1 MKSLLVY
8 LKNYKKES
16 FFAPLFKM
24 LEAIFELIVPLVVA
38 SIIDNGIL
46 KNDSHKIVADAGIL
60 ILLAVV
66 GMAAAITA
74 QYFAAKAAT
83 GFGRNVR
90 SDLFAKIQSL
100 SFSEMDEAGASR
112 LVTVMTND
120 TAQVQ
125 NGVNMV

>member
-1 MKSLLVY
+1 
-8 LKNYKKES
+8 
-16 FFAPLFKM
+16 M

-74 QYFAAKAAT
+74 QYFAAK
-83 GFGRNVR
+83 GRR
-90 SDLFAKIQSL
+90 GLWA
-100 SFSEMDEAGASR
+100 
-112 LVTVMTND
+112 
-120 TAQVQ
+120 
-125 NGVNMV
+125 